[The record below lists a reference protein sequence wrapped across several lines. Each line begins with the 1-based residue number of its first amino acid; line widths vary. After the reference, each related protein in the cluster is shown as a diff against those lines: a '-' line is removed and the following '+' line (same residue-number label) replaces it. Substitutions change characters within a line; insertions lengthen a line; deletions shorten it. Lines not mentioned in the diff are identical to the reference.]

1 MEYSFESIYCTG
13 KITTKDKRHLILKC
27 KINDTVKNNVVHFRA
42 PSPPNFNE
50 SFSGSGLPFKDEQQA
65 YFNTPNKGTVKT
77 INNELELQILSPN
90 SYYSDFNTIQ
100 VPELTLKYN
109 DKTITIPLN
118 NFKIPYRSLQYPELR
133 NKEKQMFY
141 NRKNNIRSQEQIL
154 LESQYPLHESSNFW
168 GTKPPM

>member
-13 KITTKDKRHLILKC
+13 KITTIDRKYLNLKC
-27 KINDTVKNNVVHFRA
+27 KINDTVINNTVHFAA

-50 SFSGSGLPFKDEQQA
+50 SFSGSGLPFKDKQQA

-77 INNELELQILSPN
+77 INNEFELNILSPN
-90 SYYSDFNTIQ
+90 SYYSDFNSIQ
-100 VPELTLKYN
+100 SPELTLTYN
-109 DKTITIPLN
+109 DKTITVPLDK
-118 NFKIPYRSLQYPELR
+118 FIIPYRSLQYPILR

-141 NRKNNIRSQEQIL
+141 NRKNKIRSQETIL

-168 GTKPPM
+168 GSKPPM